1 MTYKEFQLTVV
12 SLLSEIT
19 NSIIL
24 FGDRKFLRKD
34 AEELHKRAELLKQII
49 EEKHRDKSL
58 DESIMG
64 LNGKEARGIE

>member
-1 MTYKEFQLTVV
+1 MTNKEFQLTVV

-49 EEKHRDKSL
+49 EEKHKPKL
-58 DESIMG
+58 
-64 LNGKEARGIE
+64 IEECK